1 VLGTNLAC
9 CGRRRIKK
17 LQKLTK
23 KEIDNGT
30 PGRTWYNPH
39 HPVFNPNKPG
49 KCRVVF
55 DLSAKYHGVCLNN
68 TLLKGPYLLINLIV
82 ILLRFRQYA
91 HPVVADVEMMFH
103 QVLVSPS
110 DEPAFRFLWRE
121 PGTLHPPDGC
131 PPLRSSLI
139 AIRLLERTPTSCKG

>member
-1 VLGTNLAC
+1 M
-9 CGRRRIKK
+9 
-17 LQKLTK
+17 
-23 KEIDNGT
+23 
-30 PGRTWYNPH
+30 
-39 HPVFNPNKPG
+39 
-49 KCRVVF
+49 VF

-110 DEPAFRFLWRE
+110 DGPAFRFLWRE
-121 PGTLHPPDGC
+121 PGTIHPPDVYQMVVHLFGAV
-131 PPLRSSLI
+131 SSPSVCLN
-139 AIRLLERTPTSCKG
+139 ALQQP